1 MLHCQMPAPHRAIWA
16 GQASSERGAITR
28 PETGGGGRPFRS
40 RADGSCARRV
50 PGKGAAQ
57 SRMSVAAGTP
67 GRVGSSPCVPHP
79 VVRDCS
85 WGARHPEAPLC
96 RFSTSPEGWLLEA
109 PQAR

>member
-1 MLHCQMPAPHRAIWA
+1 MLHCQMPAPQRAIWA
-16 GQASSERGAITR
+16 GQASSERGAVTR

-67 GRVGSSPCVPHP
+67 AVWDHPPREPHP
-79 VVRDCS
+79 VRDCS